1 MIRQFVQDVREMH
14 WAPRLILALVI
25 VKTLS
30 VMIREAQIL

>member
-1 MIRQFVQDVREMH
+1 MIRQFAKDVREMH

-25 VKTLS
+25 LKTVS